1 MVAANLESKLK
12 LCRALAV
19 VFLVTLPSMIRGAEQ
34 MVSRAETPLEISFR
48 LLIVVAIGALVLGSW
63 ARIQFVWS
71 AAKSL
76 RANPESGALPRWQV
90 GQLTGA
96 ICAQWIG
103 LLGMLWR
110 LQGGSLKSA
119 SFFYV
124 AAFALLLLW
133 FPRRP

>member
-1 MVAANLESKLK
+1 MS
-12 LCRALAV
+12 RSAV
-19 VFLVTLPSMIRGAEQ
+19 VVLVTLPGMIRGAEQ
-34 MVSRAETPLEISFR
+34 TVSRAETPLVISFR
-48 LLIVVAIGALVLGSW
+48 LLIVVAIGAPVLGLW

-110 LQGGSLKSA
+110 LQGGPLKSA